1 MVTLTNLRIRTASP
15 KDIKAITDIAIE
27 AFWEEC
33 GNIEEARKA
42 FKGPVAM
49 RWKNIIKNKSAVV
62 LVAEK
67 DKQIIGFLVF
77 AGGLAGTAS

>member
-1 MVTLTNLRIRTASP
+1 
-15 KDIKAITDIAIE
+15 
-27 AFWEEC
+27 
-33 GNIEEARKA
+33 
-42 FKGPVAM
+42 M